1 MVLFVTRHGLETVLA
16 INGADGA
23 EKDLNQG
30 GGQQTTRDRSW
41 RSHDSSSG
49 AKPRRRQFS
58 VMTRGTRKF
67 WRYSRPPAFV
77 PPPLI
82 LKPPKG
88 CRSTK
93 APVIGRLIYK
103 LPQINS
109 ARARSMFTGL

>member
-16 INGADGA
+16 MKI
-23 EKDLNQG
+23 G
-30 GGQQTTRDRSW
+30 GGAQENLDQGVGEQTTSNRGGK
-41 RSHDSSSG
+41 SHDSSSG

-103 LPQINS
+103 LPQANS
-109 ARARSMFTGL
+109 